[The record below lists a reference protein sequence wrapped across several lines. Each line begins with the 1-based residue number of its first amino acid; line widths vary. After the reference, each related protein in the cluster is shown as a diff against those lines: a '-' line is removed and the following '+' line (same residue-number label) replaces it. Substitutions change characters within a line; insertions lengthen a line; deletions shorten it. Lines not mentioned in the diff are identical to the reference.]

1 MTGRTILLIGPP
13 GAGKTTIAGQLAQV
27 TGVAV
32 IATGQQ
38 LRTEIR
44 AQSALGQRIEPL
56 LEQGQLAPD
65 SVMAELMRN
74 WLQRIPIDQDCLLD
88 GYPRSVAQAHM
99 LETIL
104 ADLDR
109 RVDAVIV
116 LTLDEASIV
125 HRLSGRRICRRDDGQ
140 DIILHIDDT
149 AKIAQCL
156 ARGVTLVQRE
166 DDHPD
171 VIRTRLRL
179 YEQETAPVLAYYT
192 GRVHV
197 HYVNADQPTPAIVN
211 LIRDI
216 I

>member
-1 MTGRTILLIGPP
+1 MTGQTILLIGPP
-13 GAGKTTIAGQLAQV
+13 GAGKTTIAGQLAQA
-27 TGVAV
+27 TGMAV

-38 LRTEIR
+38 LRDEIR
-44 AQSALGQRIEPL
+44 AQSALGRRIEPL

-88 GYPRSVAQAHM
+88 GYPRSVAQAQV

-104 ADLDR
+104 ADLGR
-109 RVDAVIV
+109 QVDAVIV
-116 LTLDEASIV
+116 LTLDEATIV

-140 DIILHIDDT
+140 DITVHIDDT

-156 ARGVTLVQRE
+156 AQGSTLVQRE

-171 VIRTRLRL
+171 VIRKRLRL
-179 YEQETAPVLAYYT
+179 YEQETAPVLNYYT
-192 GRVHV
+192 GRVPV
-197 HYVNADQPTPAIVN
+197 HYVNADQPPTAIVT